1 MSLCPRRAPYF
12 RGSGWLTRPG
22 QTPDTRP
29 GLTLIFPSGG
39 THEKTQV
46 TRKLLLQGG
55 KWLLCIFSPCQLCNK
70 MVLCPQPVV
79 LALAEC

>member
-29 GLTLIFPSGG
+29 GQTPDTRPGQTPDTRPGLEVIFPSGG
-39 THEKTQV
+39 TQEKTQV
-46 TRKLLLQGG
+46 NTELVIWGRK
-55 KWLLCIFSPCQLCNK
+55 N
-70 MVLCPQPVV
+70 
-79 LALAEC
+79 